1 MGRCRSKTLQKK
13 SQARFK
19 TLKAARKS
27 QLRQLEDQVQTF
39 RSENDSLQAKN
50 NFLQEEVATLTEFGV
65 LQSIQIH
72 QQEELI
78 HQQEEEVQSNNEL
91 WAIAEVECWEAQ
103 KKVIQQDEEIVGLNG
118 KVKQL
123 KRENKSA
130 MYSTKYFETKYYH
143 AMSVIQKYGMIV
155 VDDSMPKSPSP
166 IPSSS
171 SSSFSSSSYDQ
182 IFVADGPNY
191 INDNNDNNNDNDNNV
206 DNNINNEQ

>member
-78 HQQEEEVQSNNEL
+78 HQQEKEAQSNNEL

-182 IFVADGPNY
+182 IFVADGPDY

>member
-27 QLRQLEDQVQTF
+27 QLRQLEVDFSDSF
-39 RSENDSLQAKN
+39 RLADGSK
-50 NFLQEEVATLTEFGV
+50 EVATLTEFGV